1 MAANGSERRG
11 ELYMYVFSNPTGA
24 RVHVGRRPSGC
35 HPLISR
41 DPLHAALHDPLDDL
55 ETHVAPP
62 AHGGTFVVA
71 HAHVRAPAKVAT
83 IALHAAWDAGCRFD
97 SQRNT
102 LFGICPSTG
111 KTPDDPGVSGA
122 RSDRRQSLRP
132 LPDYWRVIEV
142 IVPSMPTAVTPNE
155 TLSPALIEPRSMSG
169 AW

>member
-24 RVHVGRRPSGC
+24 RVHVGPAIGMPS
-35 HPLISR
+35 LISR

-55 ETHVAPP
+55 ETHVTPP

-71 HAHVRAPAKVAT
+71 HAHVRAPAKGGEHCTACR
-83 IALHAAWDAGCRFD
+83 LGCRCRFD

-111 KTPDDPGVSGA
+111 KTPKDPGVSGA